1 MFRILL
7 ADDEGIMLESL
18 KNIITSNFGS
28 NCEIR
33 CVKTGRAVVEQA
45 ESFHP
50 DIAFVDIHM
59 PGLSGIQAIQEIRKF
74 DKEMVVIIITAY
86 DKFKY
91 AQEAVNLGVMEY
103 LTKPIANRNVILD
116 ACRRAMRQVEE
127 ARQRRDTD
135 LKIREKL
142 EIVRPIIESGFIYS
156 LIQDEGDVY
165 QHGYKE
171 ILGVSEDSGFCVV
184 FEMGDSEEAGVM
196 TNAVGAGVRAS
207 RRYSMIVETIK
218 DYFSCIVGPLMGNR
232 VVIFVPT
239 QEQKNDYERR
249 VEVLTRTRNLV
260 HQLEDAVDSRFRGGI
275 GSVMPIGEARE
286 SYREALKALRE
297 SGSHIAHIADIPAV
311 REYYGEYP
319 LDLENEYYKR
329 GLSADAAGTTAC
341 ANELFDWM
349 AERYSD
355 YRADI
360 EIKVLEL
367 VMQLEYRAFFN
378 GGVKYGFRYREN
390 YIREIQTADNLE
402 ELRRWFVGKTR
413 DICEHLVS
421 GKKRES
427 ENLVEQV
434 KTYIDRNFQK
444 DLSLDEVS
452 RMVNISPYYFSKLFK
467 QGTGENFIEYLT
479 RVRMEHARRL
489 LEDPDASIKQ
499 VCVMSGYG
507 DPNYFSRLFKKYEGV
522 TPSEYRERFL
532 NG

>member
-1 MFRILL
+1 M
-7 ADDEGIMLESL
+7 
-18 KNIITSNFGS
+18 
-28 NCEIR
+28 
-33 CVKTGRAVVEQA
+33 
-45 ESFHP
+45 
-50 DIAFVDIHM
+50 
-59 PGLSGIQAIQEIRKF
+59 
-74 DKEMVVIIITAY
+74 
-86 DKFKY
+86 
-91 AQEAVNLGVMEY
+91 
-103 LTKPIANRNVILD
+103 
-116 ACRRAMRQVEE
+116 
-127 ARQRRDTD
+127 
-135 LKIREKL
+135 
-142 EIVRPIIESGFIYS
+142 
-156 LIQDEGDVY
+156 
-165 QHGYKE
+165 
-171 ILGVSEDSGFCVV
+171 
-184 FEMGDSEEAGVM
+184 
-196 TNAVGAGVRAS
+196 
-207 RRYSMIVETIK
+207 
-218 DYFSCIVGPLMGNR
+218 GPLMGNR

-311 REYYGEYP
+311 REYDGEYP

-329 GLSADAAGTTAC
+329 GLAADAAGTTAC

-349 AERYSD
+349 AERYPD

-390 YIREIQTADNLE
+390 YIREIQTADSLE